1 MSDEIWSQIM
11 RADESEILMT
21 FKSESGHPNKWS
33 VRKKT
38 RNPEFSADLKSDKEA
53 NKSVY
58 PVLHIS

>member
-38 RNPEFSADLKSDKEA
+38 RNLPDVNSDKEA

-58 PVLHIS
+58 PVLQIS